1 MRAIADR
8 VVLQATSLGAS
19 VVRVRP
25 PRLRWA
31 SGRVPIASVSQR
43 SNRRKAASLI
53 ASMGTLNANLLRL
66 RRLGRTRT
74 VVVVRVTSNNRSRG
88 PAFRWK
94 LGASVAGRDFA
105 PAAPVRLSR
114 PAPQLHPA

>member
-53 ASMGTLNANLLRL
+53 ASMGTLSTQTSFACDAQAARAQWRFCGGLLTNVRGGRVFGVVFGL
-66 RRLGRTRT
+66 WGARR
-74 VVVVRVTSNNRSRG
+74 VC
-88 PAFRWK
+88 A
-94 LGASVAGRDFA
+94 
-105 PAAPVRLSR
+105 
-114 PAPQLHPA
+114 